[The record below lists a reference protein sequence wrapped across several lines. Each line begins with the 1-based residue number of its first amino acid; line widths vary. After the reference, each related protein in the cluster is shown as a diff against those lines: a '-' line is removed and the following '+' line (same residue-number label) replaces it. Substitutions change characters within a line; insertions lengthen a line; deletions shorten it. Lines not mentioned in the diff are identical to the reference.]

1 MNYDATMG
9 RRAESVLMSMGDRR
23 NLSMVMDMGEQ
34 LGISRQELGLLSRAG
49 YSAWDMEDLLYDDA
63 LRACCLAD
71 ARAELAAW

>member
-1 MNYDATMG
+1 
-9 RRAESVLMSMGDRR
+9 
-23 NLSMVMDMGEQ
+23 MDMGEQ

-49 YSAWDMEDLLYDDA
+49 YSTWDMEDLLYDDT